1 LQRSA
6 AKLEEELQGLTGLL
20 GDGLAAEGD
29 GLAAEGD
36 GLAAE
41 GDGLAAEGEG
51 LRHAKPRAAKRL
63 DLVVDDLDAVLE
75 ATARPWNADGHYEH
89 LKLSAVLHVKQYR
102 ALKAIATNLLPHVR
116 DSSAV
121 TSADGPGSQPEL
133 NEEAARAVRLRLDTL
148 AHSMRLLLIES
159 ADATSLGPVEG
170 PALEPRLPPPPPPPV
185 LGGFGGAARR
195 SVSSAKSILG

>member
-29 GLAAEGD
+29 GLAAEG
-36 GLAAE
+36 E
-41 GDGLAAEGEG
+41 GLAAEGEG

-121 TSADGPGSQPEL
+121 TSADGPGPQPEL

-159 ADATSLGPVEG
+159 ADATSLGP
-170 PALEPRLPPPPPPPV
+170 ALEPRLPPPPPPPV